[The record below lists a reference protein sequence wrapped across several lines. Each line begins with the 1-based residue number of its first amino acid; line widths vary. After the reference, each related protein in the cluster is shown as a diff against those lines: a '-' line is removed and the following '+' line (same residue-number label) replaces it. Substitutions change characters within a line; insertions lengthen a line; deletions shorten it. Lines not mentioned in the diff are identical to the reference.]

1 MTYKSTKNM
10 QTVRSEDNLPCTM
23 GTGDGVTPK
32 CHGGSELYGRLQ
44 MASDCLSSHFKQ
56 QWEGVAC
63 SIGLITKYDDLFK
76 FLLTQL

>member
-10 QTVRSEDNLPCTM
+10 QTVRSGDNLPCTM
-23 GTGDGVTPK
+23 GTADGSYTQ
-32 CHGGSELYGRLQ
+32 CHGGSKLHGRLQ
-44 MASDCLSSHFKQ
+44 MASDRLSSHFKQ
-56 QWEGVAC
+56 QWEGGAC